1 MQFYSRGLAI
11 SDAKKPPV
19 ARHGEACGNGRLNRS
34 SWSMSS
40 PIDASIL
47 WRRRRVSIDHLA
59 DAIGITRHHDGP
71 ERSTMAVSASR
82 TSMVTSAAGARALA

>member
-47 WRRRRVSIDHLA
+47 WRRRRVSIDHLS
-59 DAIGITRHHDGP
+59 DAIGITRHHEGP
-71 ERSTMAVSASR
+71 DRSTMAVSASR
-82 TSMVTSAAGARALA
+82 TSMVTSAAGARAFK